1 MNKIKDYYIP
11 INDDLLFCHVD
22 GKGKPLLLL
31 HGNEEDHTIF
41 NNQLTYFKK
50 FYKVI
55 ALDSRGHG
63 QSDHGKIGLTFENMA
78 KDIIHV
84 LDYFQLEKVA
94 IIGFSDGG
102 NLGLYLA
109 SHFPERVDNLV
120 IVGANYKADGLKTKN
135 FLQVKALF
143 YYLKLVGF
151 ISKSKR
157 QRKEVIDLMWHQI
170 KLDDADLKRITA
182 RTLIVVGENDVIKK
196 NHTKKIHKLVSKSR
210 MVTLPKTT
218 HFLMIEKPD
227 LFNSIVID
235 FLLEKD
241 TKETLKK

>member
-1 MNKIKDYYIP
+1 M
-11 INDDLLFCHVD
+11 LFCRVE
-22 GKGKPLLLL
+22 GEGKPLLLL

-41 NNQLTYFKK
+41 NNQITYFKK
-50 FYKVI
+50 IYKVI

-63 QSDHGKIGLTFENMA
+63 HSDHGKSCLTFEKMS
-78 KDIIHV
+78 KDILYI
-84 LDYFQLEKVA
+84 LDYFQLEKVT

-109 SHFPERVDNLV
+109 SHFPERVDNLIV
-120 IVGANYKADGLKTKN
+120 VGANYKPNGLRAKD
-135 FLQVKALF
+135 FMQVKALF
-143 YYLKLVGF
+143 YYLKLIGIV
-151 ISKSKR
+151 SKSDR

-170 KLDDADLKRITA
+170 KLDDADLKRIAA

-196 NHTKKIHKLVSKSR
+196 SHTKKIHKLLSKSS

-218 HFLMIEKPD
+218 HFLMNEKPD

-235 FLLEKD
+235 FLLEKI
-241 TKETLKK
+241 

>member
-1 MNKIKDYYIP
+1 M
-11 INDDLLFCHVD
+11 FCSVE
-22 GKGKPLLLL
+22 GKGEPLLLL

-41 NNQLTYFKK
+41 NNQITYFKK
-50 FYKVI
+50 RYKVI

-63 QSDHGKIGLTFENMA
+63 NSDHGKSCLTFEKMS

-102 NLGLYLA
+102 NVGLYLA
-109 SHFPERVDNLV
+109 SHFPQRVDSLIV
-120 IVGANYKADGLKTKN
+120 VGANYKPNGLKTKD
-135 FLQVKALF
+135 FIQVKVLF
-143 YYLKLVGF
+143 YYLNLVGI
-151 ISKSKR
+151 ISASKR

-170 KLDDADLKRITA
+170 KLKDVNLKRITA

-196 NHTKKIHKLVSKSR
+196 NHTKKIHALISKSS

-218 HFLMIEKPD
+218 HFLMNEKPD
-227 LFNSIVID
+227 LFNSIVMD
-235 FLLEKD
+235 FLLEKSI
-241 TKETLKK
+241 KETVKT